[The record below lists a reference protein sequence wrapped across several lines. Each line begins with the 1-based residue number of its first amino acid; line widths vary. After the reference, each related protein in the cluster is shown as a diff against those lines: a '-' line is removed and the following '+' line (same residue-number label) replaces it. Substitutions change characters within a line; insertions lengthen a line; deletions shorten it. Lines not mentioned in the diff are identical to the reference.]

1 MKKLIQISFP
11 ILLVLLLVQGC
22 TNKKDGFVYRQF
34 HNTTAR
40 YNGYFYSKEA
50 MREADIELGKKQKDD
65 YDNVLPVY
73 FYGAE
78 EDAQVV
84 FPLMERSIEKSSRV
98 IDRHKIEGSSKNA
111 KKIKHPELNKW
122 IDENYMLIGQAHFYK
137 RNYFKAEE
145 MFLFVT
151 RKYKEPEVQV
161 EGNIWLARCYMA
173 NNDMQSANNAMLKA
187 IQVKGVEDEEKKA
200 ELHLVY
206 ADYFIKMEMWKEAA
220 AQIEYALPLIKRKK
234 DRARPTFI
242 LAQLMER
249 QNKSQEAINLYNTV
263 LKLKPKYEMAFYA
276 KISQALAFDRKAGN
290 AEKIKET
297 LFKMLKDEKNIEYQ
311 DQIYYALAD
320 LELEE
325 RHRDIGVDYLET
337 SLDVSVGNV
346 KQKTKGFIRLADIYF
361 EERNYPLAQA
371 YYDSTFKNLEETHPR
386 YQDVKNKAE
395 SLTELVGYLNTI
407 AGTDSLMKLC
417 ELDEETLFKKVSKI
431 RRQMVEEEEE
441 RRYAAELAAAS
452 QTTTDE
458 GVGQFWPY
466 NNQLRESG
474 KESFLSYW
482 GDRPLEDNWRRKNK
496 LQQAF
501 GDGEEEVIEEQVV
514 EAVTEVQDVIPS
526 VEELIAQ
533 LPCDEASQKQGQ
545 SDVASAYYNSGVIYR
560 EKLTDLDNAI
570 EQWEVLVTRFDDS
583 EFHPTAFYLLY
594 RTYLYRETNEG
605 YSNPFCG
612 TCNSVYWANMIL
624 DRYPGTEWAQLV
636 ENPDYQDFAEL
647 KKAEESKEYERIIGL
662 YYQRQYLEVILQTS
676 EKITN
681 EPENHLLCKYK
692 LLKAQSIG
700 YMDGMTGLRSNYLEA
715 LKEISTV
722 CKGSEEAAF
731 ADGLLKKLSEELK
744 AAEDVKEVEETT
756 EETPETPAS
765 ESLFAYDAAARH
777 YFMVVVPLGSGDINA
792 MKAEISD
799 FNTANFKSLAL
810 KVSSNMLDK
819 DHQVILIKTFNK
831 ISDAEGYFK
840 AIAANTMFAPYIE
853 QGFPYSLI
861 SKENYV
867 TLFKNK
873 QIDAYQNFFSTSY
886 SLEQ

>member
-1 MKKLIQISFP
+1 M
-11 ILLVLLLVQGC
+11 LVQGC
-22 TNKKDGFVYRQF
+22 TNKKDGFVYREF

-50 MREADIELGKKQKDD
+50 MREADMELEKKQKDD

-73 FYGAE
+73 FYGTE

-98 IDRHKIEGSSKNA
+98 IERHKIEASSKSS

-173 NNDMQSANNAMLKA
+173 NGDMTRANNSMLKA

-206 ADYFIKMEMWKEAA
+206 ADYFIKMEMWKEAS
-220 AQIEYALPLIKRKK
+220 AQIEYALPLIKKKK
-234 DRARPTFI
+234 DKARPTFI

-249 QNKSQEAINLYNTV
+249 QKKSQEAINLYNTV
-263 LKLKPKYEMAFYA
+263 LKLRPKYEMAFYA
-276 KISQALAFDRKAGN
+276 KISQALAFDRRGGSAD
-290 AEKIKET
+290 KIKET

-320 LELEE
+320 LELED

-337 SLDVSVGNV
+337 SLEVSVGNK

-371 YYDSTFKNLEETHPR
+371 YYDSTFNNIEETHPR
-386 YQDVKNKAE
+386 YLDVKNKAE

-407 AGTDSLMKLC
+407 SGTDSLMKLC

-441 RRYAAELAAAS
+441 RRYAAELAAAAGNV
-452 QTTTDE
+452 TDE

-466 NNQLRESG
+466 NQQLRESG
-474 KESFLSYW
+474 KENFISYW

-501 GDGEEEVIEEQVV
+501 GDGEEEVIEEEVV
-514 EAVTEVQDVIPS
+514 EQVEEVQDVIPS

-533 LPCDEASQKQGQ
+533 LPCDDESQKQGQ
-545 SDVASAYYNSGVIYR
+545 SDIASAYYNSGVIYR

-594 RTYLYRETNEG
+594 RTYLFRETNEA

-612 TCNSVYWANMIL
+612 TCNSAYWGQMIL

-647 KKAEESKEYERIIGL
+647 KKAEESQEYERILGL
-662 YYQRQYLEVILQTS
+662 YYQRAYLEVILQTS
-676 EKITN
+676 EKITA
-681 EPENHLLCKYK
+681 EPENHLLCKYR
-692 LLKAQSIG
+692 LLKAQSTG
-700 YMDGMTGLRSNYLEA
+700 YMDGMTGMRENYLEA
-715 LKEISTV
+715 LKEITSL
-722 CKGSEEAAF
+722 CAGSEEAAF
-731 ADGLLKKLSEELK
+731 AAELLKKLSQEQ
-744 AAEDVKEVEETT
+744 AATQEAPTPEETA
-756 EETPETPAS
+756 EQPVETAE
-765 ESLFAYDAAARH
+765 ESLFTYDDAARH

-792 MKAEISD
+792 MKADLSD
-799 FNTANFKSLAL
+799 FNTANFKTLAL

-831 ISDAEGYFK
+831 ISDAEVFYK
-840 AIAANTMFAPYIE
+840 TISSNTAFAPIIE
-853 QGFPYSLI
+853 QGFAYSLI

-873 QIDAYQNFFSTSY
+873 QIDAYQNFFTTSY
-886 SLEQ
+886 SLEK